1 MWSHLQD
8 ITLPTIDTETCDV
21 QLLIGSDVPEVFWN
35 LEERREGRK
44 DPYAVKSVLG
54 WTVIGPLQKKGEEKR
69 NNDNDEGE
77 GGKKDVALVSD
88 DDVLVLDD
96 EKNVCGKVLDGNV
109 PDRRDISDATDELPD
124 HEHNDDN
131 EHDYVK
137 GNDDELER
145 KEENDS
151 TQIVAE
157 LKTAND
163 LNETRDSGEVCIKD
177 NYQIHEFKD
186 SMIKNNDNDLNCK
199 ESTLKIDELKD
210 SVNDDDFKGT
220 EDDASYND
228 QSSRSIDIKI
238 KTPAKQTLK
247 LSADSN
253 EMEDNDNEYDNEVVR
268 NDNDITNSEDKG
280 KPKTH

>member
-1 MWSHLQD
+1 M
-8 ITLPTIDTETCDV
+8 
-21 QLLIGSDVPEVFWN
+21 F
-35 LEERREGRK
+35 
-44 DPYAVKSVLG
+44 
-54 WTVIGPLQKKGEEKR
+54 
-69 NNDNDEGE
+69 
-77 GGKKDVALVSD
+77 
-88 DDVLVLDD
+88 
-96 EKNVCGKVLDGNV
+96 
-109 PDRRDISDATDELPD
+109 PDRRGINDATDELPD

-151 TQIVAE
+151 TQIVTE
-157 LKTAND
+157 LKTTND
-163 LNETRDSGEVCIKD
+163 LNETRDSGEVCIED
-177 NYQIHEFKD
+177 NYQIHEFKV

-220 EDDASYND
+220 EDDASCND

-238 KTPAKQTLK
+238 KTPAKQNLK
-247 LSADSN
+247 LSANSN

-268 NDNDITNSEDKG
+268 NDDDITNSEDQG